1 MWQVNMHGMKIVILA
16 SVCMQLVSSHMSGA
30 TRMCQLRQR
39 GNHDF
44 ASFVPLACSA
54 TRNVMQWWF
63 ISAQFKTIYMKH
75 TMHMYWEMTSLSY
88 VEYLHWAAQHKT
100 WLLFEL
106 RPKGILFAFSLISFS

>member
-1 MWQVNMHGMKIVILA
+1 MNIVILA

-30 TRMCQLRQR
+30 TRMCQLGQR

-44 ASFVPLACSA
+44 ASFVPLAFSA
-54 TRNVMQWWF
+54 TRQIMQWWF
-63 ISAQFKTIYMKH
+63 ISAQFKTIC
-75 TMHMYWEMTSLSY
+75 MYWEMTSLSY

-100 WLLFEL
+100 WFLFEL